1 MDLSQ
6 LYVSILVI
14 LIGGGIL
21 GYAGLIL
28 VRESRR
34 KDWSRTTGE
43 IIASEINTVDGEDGP
58 IYYPAVRYRY
68 KVNLVEYESG
78 AITTSVPP
86 SIGMQGYAKA
96 MVNKYQ
102 LHNKVDIYYN
112 PDNPQE
118 AVLDR
123 NVSSSGM
130 FLLIILGIPVLL
142 CGLLLLLGFL
152 VQAGILEGFDY

>member
-1 MDLSQ
+1 
-6 LYVSILVI
+6 
-14 LIGGGIL
+14 
-21 GYAGLIL
+21 
-28 VRESRR
+28 
-34 KDWSRTTGE
+34 
-43 IIASEINTVDGEDGP
+43 
-58 IYYPAVRYRY
+58 
-68 KVNLVEYESG
+68 
-78 AITTSVPP
+78 
-86 SIGMQGYAKA
+86 MQGYAKA

>member
-28 VRESRR
+28 VRRSRR

-43 IIASEINTVDGEDGP
+43 IIASDIKKIDGEDGP
-58 IYYPAVRYRY
+58 IYYPAVSYRY

-78 AITTSVPP
+78 VITTSAPP
-86 SIGMQGYAKA
+86 YAEFQGYAKA
-96 MVNKYQ
+96 TVNKYQ
-102 LHNKVDIYYN
+102 LHNKVDVYYD
-112 PDNPQE
+112 PDNPKK

-123 NVSSSGM
+123 NVSPSGM
-130 FLLIILGIPVLL
+130 FLLLILGIPILF
-142 CGLLLLLGFL
+142 CGLVLFLGFL
-152 VQAGILEGFDY
+152 FQAGIFQPR